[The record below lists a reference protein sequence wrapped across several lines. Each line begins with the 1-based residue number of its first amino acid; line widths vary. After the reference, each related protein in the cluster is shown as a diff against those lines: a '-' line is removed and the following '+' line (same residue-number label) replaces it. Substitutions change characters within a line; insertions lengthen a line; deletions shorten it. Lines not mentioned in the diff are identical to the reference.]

1 MNSEEKRKKNAN
13 QNEDE
18 NKEPDK
24 EERQE
29 ESKDEKKKNQSETE
43 QTSSPDPKLIND
55 QEGITNDSR
64 SEEITYQSGNTI
76 QAKTALT
83 VEAIMNIQ
91 GHLKQSD
98 QKLVDEQTSQYL
110 TYLTSNVPAYTTT
123 FGITDCSDFQLV
135 PFYRTI
141 DYTEDTSQQFPSLFC
156 FNTFVN
162 QYYDTDMTTFESKRY
177 FEIFKDHPALLR
189 SSETFPVNAYKVSV
203 GWNGNSFAPEITD
216 PTMIGDVSLIKNVS
230 YVGVH
235 SSDNY
240 KDRKM
245 FSRLKTF
252 LEIAAN
258 CNLVLKG
265 CRTKPLSIEY
275 DNTRISK
282 KLAGKKI
289 LYNDRA
295 HIIFNGIYHAVT
307 PFMNKIN
314 DMLMDGNT
322 EIDFEKIYKFG
333 RDVEK
338 RINTYDM
345 ICRGYGNMDQFSSY
359 LINLATQRICDNRM
373 TANHYKTLMAANY
386 PNRVSMHVFD
396 TMIDDLLFVYC
407 PTEEDWKFC
416 MFVIMID
423 KNIRSLIMNKS
434 LSLMTSR
441 NLFGQNDIGVKLT
454 TLINNK
460 NNSPTSREA
469 VTYFMNVLAGGN
481 VESFCQLL
489 TAEMYARFIDFKVE
503 NTYVETEYLD
513 ILVLLEVLFAFLIT
527 PRLAWWNSHRFG
539 RTLFNLMYTFCN
551 DEWNKW
557 EGEFGVFVKL
567 QRGAWNKV
575 NISIDHY
582 DLNDLLDGVVFSFLV
597 QRQYTQKQLSDYPF
611 ISSIYTLI
619 APLGEYVNLTR
630 KINAKYPFFETVVR
644 GYLPCSAEDYKAASM
659 INDVNTRVNA
669 IGAAVHTVTKNY
681 FSHNTVKT
689 SVKESY
695 NTLLN
700 TIRIA
705 SNNLGLLMHYTVAPM
720 LKTMYD
726 SFLFVCDGFD
736 KASPWKRPRM
746 ISYSGYN
753 VLQDTGNQNA
763 DLINLLKGKGIT
775 VPLTPLHC
783 FSKLYTYIAIG
794 VHGVC
799 RNDTVTTTGSFLSR
813 NFYDPNTINI
823 LPFDGQEI
831 TDLALKIVGHSKRI
845 NTVFSIFNYLHKESE
860 SDILATVRERLA
872 AFWTT
877 SNGRAVLNEITKTFN
892 CPVERYFEHENAF
905 YTMDSDPRVYHPT
918 LYTSDANGNIDP
930 VQPATCAVHKK
941 YKYGD
946 EYLENMLKVISHVM
960 FDDELPLF
968 RQVEGLAFG
977 YYSSSTAS
985 PTDFFNVENDTEY
998 FTINL
1003 DETPGVFRTTGT
1015 DGFSVQ
1021 LAFTKDNVNH
1031 EYINPL
1037 SNAIPKIKFIL
1048 KRLGNMNEHFVI
1060 FMKRMID
1067 TKRHMV
1073 ILTDVVVDYN
1083 IVTLSNWKD
1092 FKISEENVFDQFVLN
1107 RDLNNIQLNFYD
1119 TRFIIQ
1125 NRTDELLDRYIYLS
1139 YRNITALKD
1148 FVVMG
1153 GIFGNPNQA
1162 INKLTDIDK
1171 DVYCFGERNGQTSK
1185 YFISKRDK
1193 IKGSTVN
1200 FNNHF
1205 TYLGPKSETRLPI
1218 LDIRVSSQL

>member
-1 MNSEEKRKKNAN
+1 MNSEDNRKKEAKKDEE
-13 QNEDE
+13 EDKDQTDKTRNE
-18 NKEPDK
+18 NKKDNFEKD
-24 EERQE
+24 
-29 ESKDEKKKNQSETE
+29 ESKNESTPKV
-43 QTSSPDPKLIND
+43 DPKLVEN
-55 QEGITNDSR
+55 QEGITNSQRPED
-64 SEEITYQSGNTI
+64 ITYKDGSTI

-98 QKLVDEQTSQYL
+98 QKLVDEQATQYL
-110 TYLTSNVPAYTTT
+110 SYLTSNVPTYTTT
-123 FGITDCSDFQLV
+123 FGITDCSDFTLV
-135 PFYRTI
+135 PFYRTM
-141 DYTEDTSQQFPSLFC
+141 DYTDDSAQQFPSLFC
-156 FNTFVN
+156 FNTYVN

-177 FEIFKDHPALLR
+177 FEIFQDHPALLR
-189 SSETFPVNAYKVSV
+189 SSEAFPVNAYKVSV
-203 GWNGNSFAPEITD
+203 GWNGNSFAPEISD
-216 PTMIGDVSLIKNVS
+216 PTVIGDVSLIKNVS

-240 KDRKM
+240 KDKKM

-258 CNLVLKG
+258 CNLVMRG

-275 DNTRISK
+275 ENTAISK

-322 EIDFEKIYKFG
+322 EINFDQIYKFG
-333 RDVEK
+333 RTIITK
-338 RINTYDM
+338 INTYDM
-345 ICRGYGNMDQFSSY
+345 VCKGYSNIDQFTAY
-359 LINLATQRICDNRM
+359 LVNQATQRVIDNRM
-373 TANHYKTLMAANY
+373 TANKYKTLMAANY

-407 PTEEDWKFC
+407 PTEDDWKFS

-423 KNIRSLIMNKS
+423 KNVRSLMMNKA
-434 LSLMTSR
+434 LSLMSTR
-441 NLFGQNDIGVKLT
+441 NLFGQNDIGVRLT

-469 VTYFMNVLAGGN
+469 VTYFMSVLAGGN
-481 VESFCQLL
+481 IESFCQLL
-489 TAEMYARFIDFKVE
+489 TAEMYARSLILKLK

-513 ILVLLEVLFAFLIT
+513 ILVLLEVLFAFIIT

-557 EGEFGVFVKL
+557 EAEFGVFVKH
-567 QRGAWNKV
+567 QNASWVKV
-575 NISIDHY
+575 NISVDQY
-582 DLNDLLDGVVFSFLV
+582 DLNDLLDGIVFSFLV
-597 QRQYTQKQLSDYPF
+597 NRNYDQSQLSNYPF
-611 ISSIYTLI
+611 ISSIYNLI

-630 KINAKYPFFETVVR
+630 KTAAKYPFFETTVR
-644 GYLPCSAEDYKAASM
+644 GYLPCSADDYRQASM
-659 INDVNTRVNA
+659 INAVNTRVNA
-669 IGAAVHTVTKNY
+669 IGARVHLVTKNY

-695 NTLLN
+695 NTLLT

-720 LKTMYD
+720 LKTMYE

-736 KASPWKRPRM
+736 RNNPWRRPRM

-753 VLQDTGNQNA
+753 VWQRTNNA
-763 DLINLLKGKGIT
+763 NEDLINLLKGKGIT
-775 VPLTPLHC
+775 IPLTPLHC
-783 FSKLYTYIAIG
+783 FSKIYTYIALG

-813 NFYDPNTINI
+813 DFYDPNTINI
-823 LPFDGQEI
+823 LPFNGQEI

-845 NTVFSIFNYLHKESE
+845 NTVFTIFNYLHKESKE
-860 SDILATVRERLA
+860 NILETVRERLST
-872 AFWTT
+872 FWTT
-877 SNGRAVLNEITKTFN
+877 SNGRAVLNEITRTFN

-918 LYTSDANGNIDP
+918 LYASDANGNIDQN
-930 VQPATCAVHKK
+930 QPASCAVHQK

-946 EYLENMLKVISHVM
+946 DNLVNMLKVISHVT

-977 YYSSSTAS
+977 YYSTSATEPS
-985 PTDFFNVENDTEY
+985 DYFNVDNDTEY
-998 FTINL
+998 YTIDL
-1003 DETPGVFRTTGT
+1003 DATPGVFTTTGT

-1021 LAFTKDNVNH
+1021 LKFEKDNVNH

-1037 SNAIPKIKFIL
+1037 SEKIPKIKFVL

-1073 ILTDVVVDYN
+1073 VLKNVIVDYN
-1083 IVTLSNWKD
+1083 IITLSNWKD
-1092 FKISEENVFDQFVLN
+1092 FKITEENLFSKFVEN
-1107 RDLNNIQLNFYD
+1107 RDLNNIQLDFYD

-1139 YRNITALKD
+1139 YRNITPLKD

-1153 GIFGNPNQA
+1153 GIFRIPNQA
-1162 INKLTDIDK
+1162 IDKLTAIDK
-1171 DVYCFGERNGQTSK
+1171 DVYCFGEESGQTSK
-1185 YFISKRDK
+1185 YFVSKKEK

-1205 TYLGPKSETRLPI
+1205 TYLGPKTEVRLPV
-1218 LDIRVSSQL
+1218 LDIRVSSLI

>member
-1 MNSEEKRKKNAN
+1 MNSEENRKKGAK
-13 QNEDE
+13 QDEDE
-18 NKEPDK
+18 KKEPDK
-24 EERQE
+24 TQE
-29 ESKDEKKKNQSETE
+29 AEKPAQEKQESQKSQEKTDSVD
-43 QTSSPDPKLIND
+43 PDAVIN
-55 QEGITNDSR
+55 QEGITNSSR
-64 SEEITYQSGNTI
+64 PEEIKYKDGSTI
-76 QAKTALT
+76 QAKTALS

-98 QKLVDEQTSQYL
+98 QKLVDEQANQYL

-123 FGITDCSDFQLV
+123 FGITDCADFQLI
-135 PFYRTI
+135 PFYRSIEFT
-141 DYTEDTSQQFPSLFC
+141 DDNSQQFPSLFR

-162 QYYDTDMTTFESKRY
+162 QYYDTDMTTYESKRY

-189 SSETFPVNAYKVSV
+189 SSEAFPVNAYKVSV

-216 PTMIGDVSLIKNVS
+216 PTVIGDTSLIKNVS

-240 KDRKM
+240 KDKKM

-258 CNLVLKG
+258 CNLLLKG

-275 DNTRISK
+275 DNTLISK

-295 HIIFNGIYHAVT
+295 HIIFNGIYHSVT
-307 PFMNKIN
+307 PFQKKIN

-322 EIDFEKIYKFG
+322 EIDFDKIYKFG
-333 RDVEK
+333 RTIEQT
-338 RINTYDM
+338 INTYDL
-345 ICRGYGNMDQFSSY
+345 ICRGYGNTDQFAAY
-359 LINLATQRICDNRM
+359 LINLATQRIRDHRM

-407 PTEEDWKFC
+407 PTEEDWKFS

-423 KNIRSLIMNKS
+423 KNIRSLLMNKS

-469 VTYFMNVLAGGN
+469 VTYFMNVLVGGN
-481 VESFCQLL
+481 IESFCQLL

-513 ILVLLEVLFAFLIT
+513 ILVLLEVLFAFIIT

-539 RTLFNLMYTFCN
+539 RTLFDLMYTFCN

-567 QRGAWNKV
+567 QRGTWNKV
-575 NISIDHY
+575 NISIDRY

-611 ISSIYTLI
+611 ISSIYNLI
-619 APLGEYVNLTR
+619 APLGDYVNLTR

-644 GYLPCSAEDYKAASM
+644 GYLPCSAEDYKEASM
-659 INDVNTRVNA
+659 INAVNTRVNA
-669 IGAAVHTVTKNY
+669 IGAAVHLVTKNY

-736 KASPWKRPRM
+736 KNSPWKRPRM
-746 ISYSGYN
+746 IAYSGYN
-753 VLQDTGNQNA
+753 VLADTGNQN
-763 DLINLLKGKGIT
+763 DNLVNLLKGKGIT

-783 FSKLYTYIAIG
+783 FSKLYTYVAIG

-823 LPFDGQEI
+823 LPFDGQSI
-831 TDLALKIVGHSKRI
+831 TELALKVVGHSKRI
-845 NTVFSIFNYLHKESE
+845 NTVFTIFNYLHKESTSE
-860 SDILATVRERLA
+860 ILSTVRERLS

-877 SNGRAVLNEITKTFN
+877 SNGRAVLHEITRTFN

-905 YTMDSDPRVYHPT
+905 YTMDSDPRVYLPT
-918 LYTSDANGNIDP
+918 LYASDANGNIDQ

-941 YKYGD
+941 YQYGD
-946 EYLENMLKVISHVM
+946 TYLESMLKVISHVT
-960 FDDELPLF
+960 FDDDLPLF

-977 YYSSSTAS
+977 YYSTGTSSPA
-985 PTDFFNVENDTEY
+985 DFFNVENDTEY

-1003 DETPGVFRTTGT
+1003 DDHPEVFTTTGT

-1021 LAFTKDNVNH
+1021 LKFKKDNVDH

-1067 TKRHMV
+1067 TRRHMV
-1073 ILTDVVVDYN
+1073 VLTDVIVDYN
-1083 IVTLSNWKD
+1083 IVTLANWKD
-1092 FKISEENVFDQFVLN
+1092 FKISDENIFNQFVLN

-1125 NRTDELLDRYIYLS
+1125 NRTDELLDRYISLS
-1139 YRNITALKD
+1139 YRNIAALKD

-1162 INKLTDIDK
+1162 IDKLTEIDK
-1171 DVYCFGERNGQTSK
+1171 DVYCFGERNGHTSK
-1185 YFISKRDK
+1185 YFISKKDK

-1205 TYLGPKSETRLPI
+1205 TYLGPQSETRLPI
-1218 LDIRVSSQL
+1218 LDIRVSSQI